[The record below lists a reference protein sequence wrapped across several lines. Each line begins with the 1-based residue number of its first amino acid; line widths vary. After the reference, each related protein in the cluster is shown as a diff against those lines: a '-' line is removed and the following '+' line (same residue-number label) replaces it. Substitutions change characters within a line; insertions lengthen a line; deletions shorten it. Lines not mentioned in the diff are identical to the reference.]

1 METTQRIILADI
13 YGYCQR
19 NKMQAKEH
27 EQERQLT
34 NESQTE
40 EGTAS
45 ETESI
50 HGVTKRAE
58 NLQSESQDKLVAS
71 VPPQL
76 IQLENPPDIK
86 EELKVL
92 TADYPGNSRFKVT
105 TVQEEDEEHLSQ
117 DSSSS
122 GEELVNSGNAL
133 PLVDLSQDSNCFPK
147 LNSTSPTS
155 DLHYSSVSLSGDLL
169 DNNTSVT
176 GELFHGNNSVSVSL
190 RDQMP
195 SDRFVNL
202 DDSAQSVGLILQ
214 PNASPTNLSVQTDVR
229 STGRLITF
237 NKEQVSMRMQ
247 IINFN

>member
-27 EQERQLT
+27 EERQLA
-34 NESQTE
+34 NNSQTE

-50 HGVTKRAE
+50 HGVTRHAE

-71 VPPQL
+71 APPQL

-92 TADYPGNSRFKVT
+92 TADYPACNSRFKVT
-105 TVQEEDEEHLSQ
+105 TVQEEDEEHTSQ

-122 GEELVNSGNAL
+122 GEELVNGGNEL
-133 PLVDLSQDSNCFPK
+133 PLVDLSEDSNCFPK

-155 DLHYSSVSLSGDLL
+155 DLHNSSASLSGDLR
-169 DNNTSVT
+169 DSNTSVI
-176 GELFHGNNSVSVSL
+176 GELFHSNKSMSGSL

-195 SDRFVNL
+195 SDPLVNL
-202 DDSAQSVGLILQ
+202 DDSAQSWGLILQ
-214 PNASPTNLSVQTDVR
+214 PNATPANLSVQTDVR
-229 STGRLITF
+229 STGKQITCSL
-237 NKEQVSMRMQ
+237 EQVSMRMQ
-247 IINFN
+247 ISF